1 MKVKIAGITKESV
14 VDGPGIRYVIFSQ
27 GCKHNCKG
35 CHNPSTHNFNNGE
48 EIDVDEIINNVLNAK
63 HIDGVTFSGGDPFYQ
78 PKEFSYIAKALHKNN
93 INILSYTGFTYE
105 KIVNDKD
112 MKDFLENIDILVDG
126 PFIEKE
132 RNLKLSFRGSNNQ
145 RVIDVK
151 ESLKN
156 NKVITL
162 NI

>member
-126 PFIEKE
+126 PFIEREK
-132 RNLKLSFRGSNNQ
+132 NLKLSFRGSNNQ

-156 NKVITL
+156 SKVITL

>member
-35 CHNPSTHNFNNGE
+35 CHNPSTHSFNNGE
-48 EIDVDEIINNVLNAK
+48 EINVDEIINNILNSK

-78 PKEFSYIAKALHKNN
+78 PKEFAYIAKALHKNN

-105 KIVNDKD
+105 KIVNDKN
-112 MKDFLENIDILVDG
+112 MKDLLENIDVLVDG
-126 PFIEKE
+126 PFVEKE
-132 RNLKLSFRGSNNQ
+132 KNLKLSFRGSNNQ
-145 RVIDVK
+145 RIIDVK

-156 NKVITL
+156 SKVITL